1 MKSPRNFEFP
11 PSKAGQHPFPKKPPG
26 TIIVFTRFL
35 QVDQRRRNLCYC
47 RTTYLECRRRICDNW
62 RLFAR
67 IAHYCFHAF
76 CLARLPGEA
85 NYPIRNLSRTP
96 LRRAIPSF
104 SVEVRRRSK
113 LGTTASP
120 NVQLPEAK
128 PLQGASVRESH
139 RAAAAVFEAKKVDQ
153 APIQVEASRPK
164 GQILQSLVPDQP
176 LTRPLPGPSDFAAET
191 DYTNAKAGFGAGA
204 KRQGSGTETT
214 AGKGILVWG
223 ALATGGRFAG
233 RPPNTARA
241 K

>member
-47 RTTYLECRRRICDNW
+47 RTTYLERRRRICDNW

-85 NYPIRNLSRTP
+85 NHPIRNLSRTP

-120 NVQLPEAK
+120 NVQLPEAR

-139 RAAAAVFEAKKVDQ
+139 RAASAVFEAKKVDQ

-164 GQILQSLVPDQP
+164 GRILQSLVPDQP
-176 LTRPLPGPSDFAAET
+176 LTRPLPGASDSAAET
-191 DYTNAKAGFGAGA
+191 ELTNAKAGFGAGA
-204 KRQGSGTETT
+204 KRQGSGIETT

-223 ALATGGRFAG
+223 ALATSGRFAG